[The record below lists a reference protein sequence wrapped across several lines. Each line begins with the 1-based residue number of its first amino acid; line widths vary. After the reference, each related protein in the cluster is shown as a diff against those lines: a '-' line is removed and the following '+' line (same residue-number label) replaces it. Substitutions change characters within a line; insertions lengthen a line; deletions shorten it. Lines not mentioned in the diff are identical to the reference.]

1 MPAFRTFAA
10 PLLLTASFALAAAAP
25 CAASTSIQSAA
36 TASAAGFREL
46 STTGPGGSV
55 TLPVS
60 GLPAL
65 PNATFTASGLDP
77 GTQSDL
83 TLGVDPGTG
92 DLFQLPGT
100 GKLVFL
106 VPNQQVVGTDFGV
119 FSRAAIVEIESS
131 DAPVVNVYAGYDRN
145 NSGLPDAGELA
156 CQATWHHGDG
166 NTAHCVIDLSSES
179 ASTRNVWVLVQIPQG
194 DAGTTYHVSLI
205 SAAPSVGY
213 VLPLFNANT
222 ATGPGHTAA
231 NESFDVKL
239 SFSSSAGFRGQPKF
253 VQPGT
258 RYFGALLINGTRTSS
273 IRQLGADGLIPFAIT
288 RTPGADDVL
297 DALDDNTTLVLEP
310 GESSLH
316 RFIDVPGDSKI
327 LLTTACAN
335 ATCPSTIDFYVAR
348 ADFPGFSA
356 AADIAPAPAPGA
368 DAVRWTL
375 DAANGDANFA
385 IPVGAGR
392 WYIAAHNRGEAEAQV
407 YMYQNRQGA
416 SAAPAPSAP
425 GAYYNPQRAGHG
437 IFLSRSGDQQ
447 VLYWYTYGAD
457 GAPVWYAAQGTA
469 PDGNFPVWVQPLFRL
484 SWNGAALASIEEVG
498 DITVTAI
505 SATDLIYSWHLAGV
519 GGSERFTLLG
529 ASSCLPFQ
537 GNYGNFTGQWF
548 APAQAGYGVD
558 VLALPG
564 QQFDVF
570 YFYDALGEPRWAAGS
585 SSSFAAHTVLTMNQ
599 LAGFC
604 PSCIYTPAT
613 VTPIGT
619 LTMDFTSP
627 AQGSYAT
634 NLTLAPPLTGT
645 WNINQSIARLT
656 GDPTCGL

>member
-1 MPAFRTFAA
+1 MLAFRTFIA

-25 CAASTSIQSAA
+25 CVASTSIQSAA
-36 TASAAGFREL
+36 TAGVFGFHEL

-55 TLPVS
+55 TLPLS

-65 PNATFTASGLDP
+65 PSASFTTSGLDP
-77 GTQSDL
+77 GTWSDL
-83 TLGVDPGTG
+83 TLGVDPGTSN
-92 DLFQLPGT
+92 LFQLPGP
-100 GKLVFL
+100 GKLLFL
-106 VPNQQVVGTDFGV
+106 LPNQQVTGTDFGV
-119 FSRAAIVEIESS
+119 FSRAAIIEIESS

-145 NSGLPDAGELA
+145 NNGLPDDAELA
-156 CQATWHHGDG
+156 CQGSWHQGDG
-166 NTAHCVIDLSSES
+166 NTTHCVVDLHAES

-194 DAGTTYHVSLI
+194 DAAQTYHVGLI
-205 SAAPSVGY
+205 SAVPSVGY
-213 VLPLFNANT
+213 VLPLFTGNT

-231 NESFDVKL
+231 NEGFDVQL
-239 SFSSSAGFRGQPKF
+239 SFSSSAGFRGRPTSIS
-253 VQPGT
+253 PGI
-258 RYFGALLINGTRTSS
+258 RYFGALLVNGTPASS
-273 IRQLGADGLIPFAIT
+273 ITRLGADGLIPFAIT
-288 RTPGADDVL
+288 RMPGADDVL

-335 ATCPSTIDFYVAR
+335 ATCPSTLDFYLTR

-356 AADIAPAPAPGA
+356 SADIAPAPAPGT

-375 DAANGDANFA
+375 DAANGAANFN

-392 WYIAAHNRGEAEAQV
+392 WYIAAHNRGAAEAQV
-407 YMYQNRQGA
+407 YMYQYRQGA

-437 IFLSRSGDQQ
+437 IFVSRSGDQQ

-457 GAPVWYAAQGTA
+457 GAPVWYVAQGTA

-484 SWNGAALASIEEVG
+484 SWNGTALASIEEVG
-498 DITVTAI
+498 DISVTAI
-505 SATDLIYSWHLAGV
+505 STTDLIYSWHLDGV

-529 ASSCLPFQ
+529 ASTCLPFQ
-537 GNYGNFTGQWF
+537 GNYANFTGQWF

-585 SSSFAAHTVLTMNQ
+585 SGAFAEHTVLTMNQ

-604 PSCIYTPAT
+604 PSCAYTPAT
-613 VTPIGT
+613 ATPIGT
-619 LTMDFTSP
+619 LTMDFSSA

-634 NLTLAPPLTGT
+634 NLALAPPLSGT
-645 WNINQSIARLT
+645 WNVNQPIARLT